1 MTLSFP
7 HLIYLAADSQYL
19 FPDEG
24 DVCRVTTSLYC
35 AAGGHS
41 ALTAEPVCQLIRLDS
56 FLSDLPDALN
66 NCYPAVEDFAWWP
79 LNSGHCV
86 LHWGYLFLSCTQ
98 VCTEPLKAQNRRCI
112 EKVNDGFVHSC
123 PYSHNLNPVFIASLT
138 PSSHGNHSPAIMR
151 HLTPTL
157 VFFFF
162 FLQIFISLPL
172 PFLPSLHPSPV
183 LISLSLLLPHQ
194 LTGNCSFSSHNVSDS
209 QFMQWQDS
217 SIFRKFE
224 VCGFV
229 STSSAMRSQL
239 NGSTAPDCLWL
250 PLNPSNQTL
259 TGWGRAGIGKGPAPV
274 CWRLLPRHD

>member
-66 NCYPAVEDFAWWP
+66 NCYPAVEYFAWWP

-162 FLQIFISLPL
+162 FYKFLSHCHFPFYPHSIPPLSWSLYHCYFHTNL
-172 PFLPSLHPSPV
+172 PAIAASPRTTFLTANLCSGRTHPSSG
-183 LISLSLLLPHQ
+183 SLR
-194 LTGNCSFSSHNVSDS
+194 CAASS
-209 QFMQWQDS
+209 
-217 SIFRKFE
+217 
-224 VCGFV
+224 
-229 STSSAMRSQL
+229 
-239 NGSTAPDCLWL
+239 P
-250 PLNPSNQTL
+250 
-259 TGWGRAGIGKGPAPV
+259 PAPRCAPSWMDPQLRTV
-274 CWRLLPRHD
+274 CDYLWILLTKPSQAGDGQG